1 MKKLVFATMLAIST
15 VISPTLA
22 YSGEKAPVKKA
33 APILNRLAIAAHL
46 QDVSVTIRSEGG
58 WSAGEGS
65 GVIFSRKDKAGNTV
79 NFVWTA
85 GHVIDNLRSER
96 RVLINGSSRTVVEF
110 KDAKIIKVIRQ
121 NGRSVGRLELDAEV
135 IKYSDA
141 DDGHDLALLR
151 VRKLN
156 FVKDSATFYL
166 DDRLLPLGTELYH
179 VGSLLGQL
187 GANSMTDGI
196 YSQHGRLIPSLNKRV
211 FDQTTVAAFPGS
223 SGGGVYLKSDGRYV
237 GMIVR
242 GAGETFNLIVPVRR
256 MVEWAKENDLMW
268 ALDRNVPLPARG
280 VLNKMAVEDSVYFPG
295 AESRPAGTTKAKG
308 FPFLLRLDK
317 TSLLKNNCDCKVCG
331 PLCGCGCSSKN

>member
-1 MKKLVFATMLAIST
+1 MKTLLLASLLAIST
-15 VISPTLA
+15 VITPIQSALA
-22 YSGEKAPVKKA
+22 GDPAPK
-33 APILNRLAIAAHL
+33 IATPHLVIANHL
-46 QDVSVTIRSEGG
+46 QDVSVTIRAESG

-65 GVIFSRKDKAGNTV
+65 GVIFSRLDNDGNLV

-85 GHVIDNLRSER
+85 AHVVDNLRSER
-96 RVLINGSSRTVVEF
+96 TVIVNGSPRTIVEF
-110 KDAKIIKVIRQ
+110 KDAKVIKVIRQ

-151 VRKLN
+151 VRKHN
-156 FVKDSATFYL
+156 FVKGSVTFFL
-166 DDRLLPLGTELYH
+166 DDKLLPLGTELYH

-196 YSQHGRLIPSLNKRV
+196 YSQHGRIIPSLNKKI

-268 ALDRNVPLPARG
+268 ALDAKSPMPKLADLRKISIEDTGAPFNKDRG
-280 VLNKMAVEDSVYFPG
+280 VG
-295 AESRPAGTTKAKG
+295 ATKAKK
-308 FPFLLRLDK
+308 FPFLLGKKILIEK
-317 TSLLKNNCDCKVCG
+317 EVE
-331 PLCGCGCSSKN
+331 